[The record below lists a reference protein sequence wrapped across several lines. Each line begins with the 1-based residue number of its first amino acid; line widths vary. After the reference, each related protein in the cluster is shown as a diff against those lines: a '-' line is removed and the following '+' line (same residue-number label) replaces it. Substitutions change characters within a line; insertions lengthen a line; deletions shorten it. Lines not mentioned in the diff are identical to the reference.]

1 MKKRYLLLV
10 TTTLILL
17 ASCNSA
23 QQSKEIN
30 PGEVNTP
37 GLTESVIKKAT
48 HTSIPDPTSTE
59 PGEAPPPD
67 QTNTLPPS
75 SPEPTHIPCSGELT
89 SPNQEG
95 PFYKSGSPARES
107 LIDEGL
113 AGSPILILGHVFDQ
127 DCNPMP
133 GVKIDFWLADVDG
146 EYDNV
151 GYTLRGHQFT
161 EENGYYSI
169 ESIEPTAYTG
179 RPPHIHVK
187 LFAAD
192 GQELLT
198 TQMYFPG
205 SEGSADVQ
213 NSPDLFAIYLD
224 PDGEG
229 RQQVLFNFFVQ
240 N

>member
-1 MKKRYLLLV
+1 
-10 TTTLILL
+10 
-17 ASCNSA
+17 
-23 QQSKEIN
+23 
-30 PGEVNTP
+30 
-37 GLTESVIKKAT
+37 
-48 HTSIPDPTSTE
+48 
-59 PGEAPPPD
+59 
-67 QTNTLPPS
+67 
-75 SPEPTHIPCSGELT
+75 
-89 SPNQEG
+89 
-95 PFYKSGSPARES
+95 
-107 LIDEGL
+107 
-113 AGSPILILGHVFDQ
+113 
-127 DCNPMP
+127 MP

-229 RQQVLFNFFVQ
+229 RQQVLFNFIVQ